1 MAFKMAYNKNNF
13 PFKKN
18 TNADEVLVEGQKD
31 ATPTIFGK
39 GEQAK
44 VDMFTGASKSL
55 ATLAG
60 GGVGSN
66 NDEDEEEEENVV

>member
-18 TNADEVLVEGQKD
+18 TDTDEVLVEGHGK

-44 VDMFTGASKSL
+44 VDMFTTASKSFAAL
-55 ATLAG
+55 G
-60 GGVGSN
+60 GGFGSN
-66 NDEDEEEEENVV
+66 NDEEE